1 MGYPYKES
9 FVKHDL
15 RKIKTDSKKD
25 DKKYDFLFHI
35 NYNNILVMSE
45 MNPIRMKKF
54 KELDP
59 NTQNNIKRIDEMIE
73 KSSTK
78 VKELKIVAENTKN
91 KLETSLST
99 CIKKFA
105 IELKDVAEKLR
116 CLNDFTKFTSDEFDF
131 YRSAVKVYED
141 SLARIRTDQKLNW
154 DIPSRVLTDLV
165 RYLEN
170 KVSSI
175 RFILSDL
182 VETIKE
188 MEDFDSRVDDS
199 TVVCEKLMSECEIAF
214 GELLEKAHDV
224 LYSVRKA
231 KATLM
236 GGKRQREPQAR
247 NQIEEEKPTG
257 ENVQDIIKRRLDKVV
272 SNFNN

>member
-1 MGYPYKES
+1 MGYPYRES

-25 DKKYDFLFHI
+25 DKKYDFLFNL
-35 NYNNILVMSE
+35 NYNNILLMSE

-54 KELDP
+54 KELDQ

-73 KSSTK
+73 KSSIK
-78 VKELKIVAENTKN
+78 VKELKIVADDTKQ

-99 CIKKFA
+99 HIKKFA

-116 CLNDFTKFTSDEFDF
+116 TLNDFTKRTSDEFEF
-131 YRSAVKVYED
+131 YRTAVKLYEE

-154 DIPSRVLTDLV
+154 EIPSRILVDLV
-165 RYLEN
+165 KYLED
-170 KVSSI
+170 KVAIIKFS
-175 RFILSDL
+175 LNDL
-182 VETIKE
+182 VETIKD
-188 MEDFDSRVDDS
+188 MEEFDSKVDS
-199 TVVCEKLMSECEIAF
+199 SAVVYEKLMSECEIAF

-224 LYSVRKA
+224 LYSVRKT
-231 KATLM
+231 KAAFM
-236 GGKRQREPQAR
+236 GTRRSKDQQSRFH
-247 NQIEEEKPTG
+247 IEEEKPNNR
-257 ENVQDIIKRRLDKVV
+257 NVQDIIKRRLDKVI